1 MKVIMTCMA
10 VVLLLLVTA
19 CGKKTAKE
27 HADVYPSI
35 FPDYTEVTI
44 PANIAPLNFMVKDAQ
59 SIKVGIKVPNG
70 ELYWLIGKTSINI
83 PQRKWTEILR
93 QSRGQTVEVEVSVW
107 NDMHREGIQYKRF
120 PVHVSNDE
128 IDPWVAYRL
137 IPPGYEGY
145 RYMGIF
151 ERNLTSF
158 EVQPIIVNSQIHMG
172 CVNCHS
178 FADYSPSHF
187 MFHARGEGG
196 GTILYDNG
204 RLEKCTIKR
213 DVAKGASYAYWHPSG
228 KYIAFSA
235 NATRQ
240 NFYGHSRDKLE
251 VYDIESDLFVYD
263 VDQKEIIA
271 DSRLNDS
278 LNWETFPSFS
288 PDGKTLY
295 FCTAKPV
302 KMPMEYDK
310 LHYSIVKINFNSDG
324 SLGETIDTLYNA
336 NTQGGSALLPRISPD
351 GRYLLFTWAECG
363 AFHIH
368 HKEADLK
375 LLDLN
380 TNQLIPTDELNS
392 RDVESYHS
400 WASNGKW
407 IIFSSKR
414 VDTRYTRLFM
424 AHWDGSKFGK
434 PFMLPQKEPDDNV
447 QLLYSYNIP
456 EFLKEPVRL
465 NKDALAKQFE

>member
-1 MKVIMTCMA
+1 
-10 VVLLLLVTA
+10 
-19 CGKKTAKE
+19 
-27 HADVYPSI
+27 
-35 FPDYTEVTI
+35 
-44 PANIAPLNFMVKDAQ
+44 
-59 SIKVGIKVPNG
+59 
-70 ELYWLIGKTSINI
+70 
-83 PQRKWTEILR
+83 
-93 QSRGQTVEVEVSVW
+93 
-107 NDMHREGIQYKRF
+107 
-120 PVHVSNDE
+120 
-128 IDPWVAYRL
+128 
-137 IPPGYEGY
+137 
-145 RYMGIF
+145 
-151 ERNLTSF
+151 
-158 EVQPIIVNSQIHMG
+158 MG

-204 RLEKCTIKR
+204 RLEKSTIKR
-213 DVAKGASYAYWHPSG
+213 DVAKGASYGYWHPSG

-263 VDQKEIIA
+263 VGQKEIIA

-456 EFLKEPVRL
+456 EFLKEPVRF